1 MRHKVWKLFWDYEL
15 EEKWLNEM
23 SVKGLHMIYYT
34 WGQYIFE
41 EDAKKSYQY
50 KIELLKERVSNPAS
64 QVYLDFLSEN
74 DIEKVSS
81 YMRWVYLR
89 KDTKLGDFNL
99 YSDKASKITHYTRI
113 YNVWN
118 TLAIVEGIAGSI
130 NLGIGIANLFVDG
143 KLGNFTYGN
152 FSIGISCIIMSI
164 IFIKM
169 GRKLNPKIKNL
180 KREQLITE

>member
-23 SVKGLHMIYYT
+23 SVKGLHMIYYSM
-34 WGQYIFE
+34 GQYIFE
-41 EDAKKSYQY
+41 EDSQKRYQY

-64 QVYLDFLSEN
+64 QVYIDFLCEN

-89 KDTKLGDFNL
+89 KDTKLGEFNL
-99 YSDKASKITHYTRI
+99 YSDKASKIGHYTRI

-118 TLAIVEGIAGSI
+118 TFVIFEAIAGTI
-130 NLGIGIANLFVDG
+130 NVGVGVVNLFMDG
-143 KLGNFTYGN
+143 RLGNFTYGN
-152 FSIGISCIIMSI
+152 FSIGISCLAMSFLFWKI
-164 IFIKM
+164 
-169 GRKLNPKIKNL
+169 GRPLKQKIKNL